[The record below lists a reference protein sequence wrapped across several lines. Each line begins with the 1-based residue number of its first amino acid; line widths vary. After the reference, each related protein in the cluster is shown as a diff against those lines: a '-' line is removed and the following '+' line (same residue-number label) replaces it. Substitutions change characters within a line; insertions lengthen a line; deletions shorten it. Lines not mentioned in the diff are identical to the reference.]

1 MAFPIKSHLPL
12 ITTHIEFQF
21 NVLPP
26 PPLVTTR
33 QDLGARI
40 RRQVRHKSTP
50 YSRPRHICK
59 ETRVRSRSVTFD
71 HESESVLS
79 EISDSDEDSEGSVNL
94 NKIPKPNGEAGRAN
108 SGGYNLEKALGWEEK
123 RFNAFTV
130 SPTIIIQKNC
140 SYLLS
145 SQQKFINE
153 GVTKK
158 LDIKLCYS
166 KQKPAKIEE
175 CIQLVRLYVQQV
187 KDCSLNVHRWHKGS
201 T

>member
-33 QDLGARI
+33 RDLGARI
-40 RRQVRHKSTP
+40 RCQARHKSVP
-50 YSRPRHICK
+50 YSCPRHFRK
-59 ETRVRSRSVTFD
+59 ETRVRSQSVIFD

-79 EISDSDEDSEGSVNL
+79 DSEEDSEGRGNL
-94 NKIPKPNGEAGRAN
+94 NRIPKPNGEAGRAN

-130 SPTIIIQKNC
+130 SPTSNHNKPKNC
-140 SYLLS
+140 SYHHNRNLS
-145 SQQKFINE
+145 TTEPPRNL
-153 GVTKK
+153 T
-158 LDIKLCYS
+158 
-166 KQKPAKIEE
+166 
-175 CIQLVRLYVQQV
+175 
-187 KDCSLNVHRWHKGS
+187 
-201 T
+201 